1 MKDAKSIELS
11 GALHFFSLGGYEIMA
26 GYFKNVESLEQLR
39 KQYRDLLKKYHPDNG
54 GSEDITKAI
63 NAEYDK
69 LFKVLKDK
77 HESKSADDSGN
88 ANAKTSDYNQNM
100 YDWEN
105 DKALR
110 EVLQKIIN
118 FDGIE
123 IEIAGQWIWISGNTY
138 SYKKELKELGFK
150 WASQKKQWYFHTD
163 TFRKKGHKTLS
174 MDEIR
179 NYYGSTKVHTD
190 SKVLLEA

>member
-1 MKDAKSIELS
+1 M
-11 GALHFFSLGGYEIMA
+11 
-26 GYFKNVESLEQLR
+26 ESLEQLR

-63 NAEYDK
+63 NTEYDK

-77 HESKSADDSGN
+77 HESRSADNSGN
-88 ANAKTSDYNQNM
+88 ANTKTSDYSQNM

-110 EVLQKIIN
+110 DVLQKIIN

-179 NYYGSTKVHTD
+179 SYYGSTKVHTD
-190 SKVLLEA
+190 TRVLLEA